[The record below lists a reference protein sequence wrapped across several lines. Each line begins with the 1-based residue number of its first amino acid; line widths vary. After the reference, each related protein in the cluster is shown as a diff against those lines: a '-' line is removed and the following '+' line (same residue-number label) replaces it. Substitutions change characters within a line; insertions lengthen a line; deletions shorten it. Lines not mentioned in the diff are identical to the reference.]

1 MTAKKER
8 EREKHFKYK
17 NSARLKVKIWRKIY
31 CVNTNQ
37 KEELL
42 SYFQTEKTSIQRELY
57 GIKKDIQE

>member
-1 MTAKKER
+1 MIVKKER

-37 KEELL
+37 KKDAIIEFISDKVSSRAGKL
-42 SYFQTEKTSIQRELY
+42 S
-57 GIKKDIQE
+57 GIKRGSI

>member
-1 MTAKKER
+1 MVYKEPPFNI
-8 EREKHFKYK
+8 KPQV
-17 NSARLKVKIWRKIY
+17 KVKGWGKIY

-42 SYFQTEKTSIQRELY
+42 SYFQTENTSEQRELY